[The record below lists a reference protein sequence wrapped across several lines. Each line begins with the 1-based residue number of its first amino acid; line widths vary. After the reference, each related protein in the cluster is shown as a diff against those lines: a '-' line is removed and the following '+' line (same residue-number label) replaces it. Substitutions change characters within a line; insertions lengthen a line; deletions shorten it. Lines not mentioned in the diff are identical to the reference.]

1 MRDYTIPFPNYTI
14 FAQSCR
20 FYKKWNVRAVPIQI
34 QFSGLGDLSELK
46 HWLYAKLTWNPDAD
60 VDTLIDTYCKACF
73 GPGAKHVR
81 EYIDIV
87 EHARLRQRWTWFGC
101 YVQDTSHF
109 LTDEDCV
116 RIYVALGKAAGAAA
130 RNPEYDARCRRAR
143 LPALSL
149 AIWRY
154 QDMLAP
160 AARMNVKLPTLRA
173 IRLPAHQPHAR
184 EGCTPHRRGEP
195 HRWLAHVARQGSR
208 RNRVLRV
215 QDQPCRRE
223 GRNLVQSRRRR
234 DRLHGQ
240 ARGQRRLVCLRRHP
254 RRRDGRRRPDL
265 LPLRHLSEGVSQR
278 HQVRRDD
285 GGRQPR
291 HPGPQG

>member
-1 MRDYTIPFPNYTI
+1 MRTNPCLDTARYSSAHPTSREIRDYTIPFPNYTI

-116 RIYVALGKAAGAAA
+116 RIYVALGSAPSEA
-130 RNPEYDARCRRAR
+130 RRF
-143 LPALSL
+143 L
-149 AIWRY
+149 
-154 QDMLAP
+154 Q
-160 AARMNVKLPTLRA
+160 
-173 IRLPAHQPHAR
+173 
-184 EGCTPHRRGEP
+184 GE
-195 HRWLAHVARQGSR
+195 S
-208 RNRVLRV
+208 
-215 QDQPCRRE
+215 PCRVRTSHP
-223 GRNLVQSRRRR
+223 LVPSV
-234 DRLHGQ
+234 GT
-240 ARGQRRLVCLRRHP
+240 VEEESHP
-254 RRRDGRRRPDL
+254 NDI
-265 LPLRHLSEGVSQR
+265 V
-278 HQVRRDD
+278 
-285 GGRQPR
+285 
-291 HPGPQG
+291 